1 MVAAG
6 GSVMHLQQAIKRS
19 SHRNAPQF
27 IKFLFVG
34 GLNTLFGYGIFAFFL
49 ALHVHYSLAA
59 LLSTLLGI
67 LFNFKTYGTLVFRN
81 SDNRLLFKFLGV
93 YGTTYLLAVSSIAV
107 LKSFSM
113 SVFVAGAIMAIPL
126 ALISYLLNKRF
137 VFRRNSPD
145 PGRSIP
151 QATEDREK
159 RSQP

>member
-6 GSVMHLQQAIKRS
+6 GPVMLLKQAMKRS
-19 SHRNAPQF
+19 DLRRTPQF

-49 ALHVHYSLAA
+49 ALHLHYSLAA

-93 YGTTYLLAVSSIAV
+93 YGTTYLLAVSSIAL
-107 LKSFSM
+107 LKTFHM
-113 SVFVAGAIMAIPL
+113 SAFAAGAIMAVPL
-126 ALISYLLNKRF
+126 ALISFFLNRKF
-137 VFRRNSPD
+137 VFRKHSPD
-145 PGRSIP
+145 SRRTIP
-151 QATEDREK
+151 LATDDREE
-159 RSQP
+159 RSKP